1 MLSFF
6 NEGRAK
12 SSLMPRVSQQF
23 AVPVFDETFLL
34 MSGSFVCLA
43 LILGPASV
51 VLRLP
56 DFGGRR
62 LNTLI
67 SYFAVLCTMQKP
79 ALASMVALV
88 LALFVLTLLV
98 MLGGVIAQCGR
109 DSAGTGAPA
118 LAFCAI
124 PGLLFLLHANWGAMV
139 LLILLELSGM
149 VFAVFAVSSQ
159 TYYDHYAIN
168 ALF

>member
-1 MLSFF
+1 
-6 NEGRAK
+6 
-12 SSLMPRVSQQF
+12 MPRVSQQF